1 MRISDLEECSGRIV
15 KDVNTTIDVG
25 ENEIMIQAK
34 KFGNNV
40 DKDGRPEHPMRSG
53 IQKIGMSTTCI
64 NEGDI
69 KSVQSSYL
77 LNIKE
82 ASYEGNIGAMEVM
95 KFFMLAKSRDVRLD
109 AFVKRLTESDSS
121 EDNKLAWKIIQNFLG
136 VHLKGK
142 GFGN

>member
-1 MRISDLEECSGRIV
+1 MKYHKENIRNSPAELEPQRHSCSFY
-15 KDVNTTIDVG
+15 
-25 ENEIMIQAK
+25 AK

-40 DKDGRPEHPMRSG
+40 DKDGRPEQLMRNG

-64 NEGDI
+64 NESDI

-77 LNIKE
+77 LDIKE

-109 AFVKRLTESDSS
+109 DFVKKLTESDSS
-121 EDNKLAWKIIQNFLG
+121 EDNKLAWRIIQNFLG
-136 VHLKGK
+136 VQLKGK